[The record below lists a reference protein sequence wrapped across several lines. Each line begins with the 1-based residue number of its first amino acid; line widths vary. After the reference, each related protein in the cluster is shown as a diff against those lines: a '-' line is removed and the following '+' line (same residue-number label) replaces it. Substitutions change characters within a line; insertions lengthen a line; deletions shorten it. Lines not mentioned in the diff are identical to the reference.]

1 MLTPPLDRIPQIP
14 PQLANSIVVQIN
26 NSLDKAFEELDV
38 VLDNVGNLPDDISC
52 DDPRVKNVE
61 EKLNEVLELVNE
73 IQTILPTVQKI
84 IDGTNALVSAATAAK
99 AAIFLVPVVGVAA
112 LQAELMIVQNMTIAN
127 AIKSIEQ
134 LNIIPSQLDRSIT
147 TLSNKLATVV
157 NSLSNICSNKDFA
170 VSDEIQS
177 AIDNKSYNNVP
188 GLGSQQVLDPGTGVA
203 WGSKRSRAIDSQLG
217 TEFYNELNVS
227 ADDLESQLNVINK
240 LVANQQDLL
249 TSLQE
254 APAQSYEGRGI
265 PAGTLGKL
273 GDYYIDTTNKV
284 MYGPKTN
291 SGWPEG
297 VNY

>member
-1 MLTPPLDRIPQIP
+1 MLTPPLDRIPQIL
-14 PQLANSIVVQIN
+14 PQLANTIVVQIN
-26 NSLDKAFEELDV
+26 KSLDKSFEELDV
-38 VLDNVGNLPDDISC
+38 VLDDIGKLPDDVSC
-52 DDPRVKNVE
+52 DDPRVKDIE
-61 EKLNEVLELVNE
+61 EKLNEVLESINE
-73 IQTILPTVQKI
+73 IQTIIPTVEKVITGVQ
-84 IDGTNALVSAATAAK
+84 TLVSAATAAK

-134 LNIIPSQLDRSIT
+134 LNIIPGQLDRSIT
-147 TLSNKLATVV
+147 TMSNKLATVV
-157 NSLSNICSNKDFA
+157 NGLSNICSNKEFA
-170 VSDEIQS
+170 VTDEIQD

-188 GLGSQQVLDPGTGVA
+188 GLGSGNALDPGTGIA
-203 WGSKRSRAIDSQLG
+203 WGSKQSRNIDAQLG

-227 ADDLESQLNVINK
+227 SEDLESQLDVINK
-240 LVANQQDLL
+240 LVADQQDLL

-265 PAGTLGKL
+265 PDSDLGKT
-273 GDYYIDTTNKV
+273 GDYYIDQTNKV
-284 MYGPKTN
+284 IYGPKTN